1 LHVRLDTRQH
11 ARLFAAT
18 TRAVEPIKLWVAL
31 ALASISC
38 GGNYWLGGRAASAGS
53 DSSVAG
59 ASGAGAIA
67 GSKGAPVG
75 GTNESPM
82 TDHVLDAD
90 VVLTGDQ
97 SFDLGADAGRACR
110 LIGNGH
116 SIRSKGSWLGHV
128 SIQGCMVSALGS
140 SSSAAISL
148 EMSGS
153 AQTTLANNTFDAS
166 GAIHVTNW
174 DDSTT
179 TFRDN
184 VILASSVVQ
193 LDSSFDVTVPAFKA
207 EGTSAAQK
215 SFQGNI
221 IDRSMCWFG
230 SPNWLIGGDQDSDS
244 NLIVGLRGG
253 LVLAAGGIVVRRN
266 YVHSLHYRGSGDEA
280 ALSVIYGTSDALAEH
295 NVLRSGT
302 WVIRG
307 FGGEL
312 RYNAI
317 LDANDLAWFN
327 QPFEGTKVHHNLFL
341 MCHPPEAAAPSGIS
355 AGIQLVNFR
364 ATGIEIYNN
373 TLDGGGPNMR
383 LTGAPVTIDD
393 ACYLASLRNNVIF
406 NVPYRRND
414 ARAAAVRPGITE
426 SADPPPARIAYADY
440 NLFYNPDAEQIRNYA
455 VSVPGRVIRADSGF
469 ALHDARAGGA
479 VDEQIA
485 PALAAASSDCF
496 PWADDDI
503 LSGKVTVSV
512 MLSSLRAAYSPVR
525 GSPVLLAGDPADGA
539 GSAIGAVGDGTHP
552 ADRFGSF

>member
-1 LHVRLDTRQH
+1 MG
-11 ARLFAAT
+11 
-18 TRAVEPIKLWVAL
+18 LWVAL
-31 ALASISC
+31 ALALISC
-38 GGNYWLGGRAASAGS
+38 GGTYWLGGGGGSAGS
-53 DSSVAG
+53 DTSAG
-59 ASGAGAIA
+59 AGGAGAT
-67 GSKGAPVG
+67 GGTKGAQVG
-75 GTNESPM
+75 GLV

-97 SFDLGADAGRACR
+97 SFDLGAETGRACR

-116 SIRSKGSWLGHV
+116 SIRSKGTWLGHV
-128 SIQGCMVSALGS
+128 SIQGCMVIALGDS
-140 SSSAAISL
+140 SSPAISL

-153 AQTTLANNTFDAS
+153 ARTTLASNTFDAS

-179 TFRDN
+179 TFRNN
-184 VILASSVVQ
+184 VVLASSVVQ
-193 LDSSFDVTVPAFKA
+193 LDSSFDVTTPAFKA

-253 LVLAAGGIVVRRN
+253 LVLAASGIVVRRN
-266 YVHSLHYRGSGDEA
+266 YVHSLHYRNSGDEA
-280 ALSVIYGTSDALAEH
+280 ALGVIYGTSDALAEH

-317 LDANDLAWFN
+317 LDANDLAWLN
-327 QPFEGTKVHHNLFL
+327 QPFDGTKVHHNLFL
-341 MCHPPEAAAPSGIS
+341 MCHPPEAAAPAGIS
-355 AGIQLVNFR
+355 AGIYLVNFR
-364 ATGIEIYNN
+364 AAGIEIYNN

-393 ACYLASLRNNVIF
+393 ACYLASFRNNVIF
-406 NVPYRRND
+406 NFPYWRND
-414 ARAAAVRPGITE
+414 ASAAAVRPGILE
-426 SADPPPARIAYADY
+426 GADPPPARIAYADY

-455 VSVPGRVIRADSGF
+455 VSVPGRVVRADSGF

-485 PALAAASSDCF
+485 PALAAPSNDCF

-503 LSGKVTVSV
+503 TSGRVTVSV
-512 MLSSLRAAYSPVR
+512 MLSTLRAAYSPVR
-525 GSPVLLAGDPADGA
+525 GSPVLAAGDPADGA
-539 GSAIGAVGDGTHP
+539 GTAIGAVGDGTHP